1 MLAVCEEWSWLGCV
15 KEVCGDARPQCVQK
29 SEVPEQHAGAE
40 GSVVVGG
47 GEDALGLAWGVRSD
61 GEQCLGVVA
70 DEQVSDG
77 VVVLEALSHVDV
89 LLP

>member
-1 MLAVCEEWSWLGCV
+1 
-15 KEVCGDARPQCVQK
+15 
-29 SEVPEQHAGAE
+29 
-40 GSVVVGG
+40 VVVGG
-47 GEDALGLAWGVRSD
+47 GEDALGLSWGVRSD

-77 VVVLEALSHVDV
+77 VVVLETLSHVDV